1 MRWHFLESEL
11 EVPPDEDDM
20 PLLEPL
26 EEMVNITSITEVSDE
41 GEIELRSTTTREEGK
56 KQKEEETDCQRM
68 VKEAMVKIT
77 NNCNDVESIRKE
89 FQILTEGV
97 ARGNMPFLEEK
108 IETQLKD
115 VTSRTNELYDIYS
128 AIVLRKFVGKSP
140 PDTLGTYCGMG
151 IELTSEENYQIL
163 CEYYWGAKTQ
173 KQRQKRKKRRTRDW
187 EQGSKNISS
196 NSTL

>member
-151 IELTSEENYQIL
+151 I
-163 CEYYWGAKTQ
+163 
-173 KQRQKRKKRRTRDW
+173 
-187 EQGSKNISS
+187 
-196 NSTL
+196 